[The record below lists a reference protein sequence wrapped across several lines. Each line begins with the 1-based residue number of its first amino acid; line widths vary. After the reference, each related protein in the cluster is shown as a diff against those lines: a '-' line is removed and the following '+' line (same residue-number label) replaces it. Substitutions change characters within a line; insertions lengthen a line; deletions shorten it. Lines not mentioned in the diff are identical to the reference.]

1 MEDHTN
7 QSPALAWPLKHYCS
21 QSQGLRRPL
30 AVFMQSLE
38 IGKEKSQGEHVPS
51 PGTTD
56 LPQLTMGLSP

>member
-1 MEDHTN
+1 M
-7 QSPALAWPLKHYCS
+7 
-21 QSQGLRRPL
+21 
-30 AVFMQSLE
+30 FMQSLE